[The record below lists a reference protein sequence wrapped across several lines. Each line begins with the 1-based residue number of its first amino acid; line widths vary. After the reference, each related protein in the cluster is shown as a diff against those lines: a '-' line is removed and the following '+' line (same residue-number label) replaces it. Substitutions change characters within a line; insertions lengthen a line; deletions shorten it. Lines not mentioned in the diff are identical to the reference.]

1 MGGGGVSAGQ
11 LNNAVAGQA
20 NLAGNANTQMTQ
32 QQQQQNSDQGAAT
45 GFFKNQMTNGLPF
58 YNSLTD
64 YGAGANAQAFAP
76 QRAQMLRQTSQYGNM
91 PSGYRD
97 SVTANLGAQQATAFD
112 STLTQNMMA
121 QQMAKNQ
128 GAAGMQGQQQIAGQQ
143 ALGYGGMQ
151 GTANQSVISGPQ
163 KPTTAGVL
171 GGLAQS
177 ALQAGGQVGAAAVK
191 G

>member
-11 LNNAVAGQA
+11 LNTAVGSQAGLAKTSNQNMTAQA
-20 NLAGNANTQMTQ
+20 NQ
-32 QQQQQNSDQGAAT
+32 QTTDQGAAT
-45 GFFKNQMTNGLPF
+45 DFYGDQMKNGLPF

-97 SVTANLGAQQATAFD
+97 SLTANLGAQQATAFD

-128 GAAGMQGQQQIAGQQ
+128 GAAGTQGEQQIAGQQ

-151 GTANQSVISGPQ
+151 GNANNSVIGGPQ
-163 KPTTAGVL
+163 KPTIASVA
-171 GGLAQS
+171 GGLTQS
-177 ALQAGGQVGAAAVK
+177 AIAAGGQVGAASFGA
-191 G
+191 

>member
-11 LNNAVAGQA
+11 LNNSISGQQG
-20 NLAGNANTQMTQ
+20 LAGNANSNMIQ
-32 QQQQQNSDQGAAT
+32 QQGQQNSDQTGAT
-45 GFFKNQMTNGLPF
+45 GFYNNQMKQGLPF

-64 YGAGANAQAFAP
+64 YSAGANAQAYAP
-76 QRAQMLRQTSQYGNM
+76 ARAQMLRQTSQYGNM

-97 SVTANLGAQQATAFD
+97 SLTSNLGAQQANSFD
-112 STLTQNMMA
+112 ASMTQNMMA

-128 GAAGMQGQQQIAGQQ
+128 GAAGVQGQQQIAGQQ
-143 ALGYGGMQ
+143 AMGYGGMQ
-151 GTANQSVISGPQ
+151 GNANQSIISGPQ
-163 KPTTAGVL
+163 KPTAMGVI

-177 ALQAGGQVGAAAVK
+177 GIQAAGQVGAAYAK

>member
-11 LNNAVAGQA
+11 LNNAVSGQS
-20 NLAGNANTQMTQ
+20 NLANNANSQMTQ
-32 QQQQQNSDQGAAT
+32 QQQQQNSDQTKAT
-45 GFFKNQMTNGLPF
+45 GYYSNQMQNGLPF

-64 YGAGANAQAFAP
+64 YSAGANAQAYAP
-76 QRAQMLRQTSQYGNM
+76 ARAQMLRQTSQYGNM

-97 SVTANLGAQQATAFD
+97 SLTSNLGAQQANSFD
-112 STLTQNMMA
+112 ASMTQNMMA

-151 GTANQSVISGPQ
+151 GNANQSIISGPQ
-163 KPTTAGVL
+163 KPTTAGIL

-177 ALQAGGQVGAAAVK
+177 AMGATGQAFQGK